1 MRDLYTMRCGYGST
15 AVELLTRYY
24 EGELTPIT
32 MMDVEEVVE
41 SSPRKHSEAPE
52 KPRPRILCSQSC
64 GVSFD
69 PRHCA
74 KACPFVLPREAYS
87 TFKSLT
93 PVQTSILL
101 CMGLKNQDFT
111 CIQREMKLQREHIL
125 NMFKDSMRRFHKYLY
140 GIASVLYGD
149 SCTR

>member
-1 MRDLYTMRCGYGST
+1 MRCGYGST

-32 MMDVEEVVE
+32 VMDVEEVVE
-41 SSPRKHSEAPE
+41 SSPGKHSEAPE
-52 KPRPRILCSQSC
+52 KPRP
-64 GVSFD
+64 
-69 PRHCA
+69 CA
-74 KACPFVLPREAYS
+74 KACPFVLPREASS

-101 CMGLKNQDFT
+101 CLGLKNQDFT
-111 CIQREMKLQREHIL
+111 CIQREMKLQRGQIL

-140 GIASVLYGD
+140 GIASNEFQSTLPQLREIVMLPHTVSVD
-149 SCTR
+149 NDLDR